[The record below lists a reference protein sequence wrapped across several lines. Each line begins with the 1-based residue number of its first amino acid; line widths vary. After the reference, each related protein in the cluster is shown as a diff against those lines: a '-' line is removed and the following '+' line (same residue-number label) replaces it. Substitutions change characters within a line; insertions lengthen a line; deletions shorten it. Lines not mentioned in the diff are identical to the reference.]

1 MSLNL
6 AQKKAVV
13 AEVADIAKN
22 SNALVA
28 VNYLG
33 LTVDQVTR
41 LRESAREKGVQVRV
55 VKNTLTKRAFEGT
68 VYESLTDKLVG
79 PMMLAF
85 SQEEPNGAARVFRD
99 FIKEESNVE
108 EDIVEFLW
116 FADEVYTGAD
126 LKKIASMPTKDEAIA
141 LLMACM
147 KEPVNKLA
155 RTIAAVKEAKEAA
168 QFLN

>member
-6 AQKKAVV
+6 AQKQTVV
-13 AEVADIAKN
+13 AEVAEIAKN

-41 LRESAREKGVQVRV
+41 LRVAAREKDVQIRV

-68 VYESLTDKLVG
+68 AYESLSDKLVG
-79 PMMLAF
+79 PLMLAF
-85 SQEEPNGAARVFRD
+85 SQNEPNSAARVFRD
-99 FIKEESNVE
+99 FIKGENNLE
-108 EDIVEFLW
+108 EDMVSFLW
-116 FADEVYTGAD
+116 FADEVYESGD
-126 LKKIASMPTKDEAIA
+126 LKRIASMPTKDEAIS

-155 RTIAAVKEAKEAA
+155 RTLAAVKEAKEAEA
-168 QFLN
+168 A